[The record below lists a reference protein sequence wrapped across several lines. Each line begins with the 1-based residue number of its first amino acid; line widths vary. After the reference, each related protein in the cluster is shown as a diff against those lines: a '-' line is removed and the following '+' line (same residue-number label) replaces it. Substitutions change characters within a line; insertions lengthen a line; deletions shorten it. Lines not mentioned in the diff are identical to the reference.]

1 MPPRRGRLLPRDSG
15 DGTLGD
21 ARYRTGQPVC
31 TTDGDGRASAC
42 TGSGRTRWS
51 RCMNEQNDS
60 QGDLDIQNTADARI
74 AQLDR
79 ILEALLLASEQPL
92 PSETGRAQCRERV
105 RQSV

>member
-51 RCMNEQNDS
+51 RCMNEQTDR
-60 QGDLDIQNTADARI
+60 QVDLDIQNTAAARI
-74 AQLDR
+74 AQTDR
-79 ILEALLLASEQPL
+79 NLHTLLPASEPPL
-92 PSETGRAQCRERV
+92 PTTNHHATPEV
-105 RQSV
+105 R